1 MKYIPQVDDYV
12 IWERSTGHIDKGW
25 VYFVDN
31 DYITIETG
39 VKDKPNCEYTVEE
52 KHKKIHIL
60 VVCHNYY
67 WNQLLFLIRLYLLQW
82 SQKLEMI
89 NKNFLKRYKN

>member
-12 IWERSTGHIDKGW
+12 IWERSTGHVDKGW

-67 WNQLLFLIRLYLLQW
+67 WNQLKFIRNRKDSNVDEYR
-82 SQKLEMI
+82 SQ
-89 NKNFLKRYKN
+89 

>member
-1 MKYIPQVDDYV
+1 MPYTPQIDDYV

-39 VKDKPNCEYTVEE
+39 VKDKPNCEYTRHE

-60 VVCHNYY
+60 VVCHNCY
-67 WNQLLFLIRLYLLQW
+67 WDQLKYV
-82 SQKLEMI
+82 
-89 NKNFLKRYKN
+89 KRRRTDDVVAQEHSTDPLNRVY

>member
-1 MKYIPQVDDYV
+1 MPYTPQIDDYV
-12 IWERSTGHIDKGW
+12 IWERSTGHTDKGW

-31 DYITIETG
+31 DYITIEIG

-60 VVCHNYY
+60 VVCHNFY
-67 WNQLLFLIRLYLLQW
+67 WNQLKYVKHRRGEN
-82 SQKLEMI
+82 SA
-89 NKNFLKRYKN
+89 